1 MPELRGACS
10 GLHGSRHSASTAALA
25 RQHAVPTGKLAG
37 IFTTGGFA
45 GVFVKVGWPKKETA
59 ARDEVAD
66 WLVIFSGL

>member
-1 MPELRGACS
+1 
-10 GLHGSRHSASTAALA
+10 
-25 RQHAVPTGKLAG
+25 VPTGKLAG